1 MKRKGLR
8 ARVLGS
14 IQGKVFN
21 LSLLTI
27 ILLSALFIIAF
38 VHLGNQFMQMDDEAD
53 KKEQEAVSEVS
64 GEILEEEIVWNLER
78 ANWLEAGFADD
89 LFSDA
94 QKRVAFMAECAEDLF
109 AHPDDYTPRPYTGP
123 NPIDDGK
130 WTAKVIFAKGVNR
143 YAEKLTAKLGLLA
156 NLSDTMISLCKSF
169 GMNDVYIGL
178 PEGAFFSASKDS
190 SNWFTNSGLRAY
202 DPRERLWY
210 RDAAAEGHLVFT
222 NGEWDANTGEY
233 CIECAAPVYDP
244 EGTLQGVIGQDLFL
258 DSILKVMNRSSLEG
272 EYNLLVNQDGKAVLP
287 MQARAFPMAE
297 EDREGDLRQSRNE
310 MLAQTVQTALEGEY
324 TEVRVGELG
333 SGRYYIVAAPLPTTG
348 WVLVSAFDKA
358 VSDESVTMLQGIVTG
373 LQEEAKAG
381 FRNQTGRIQKIA
393 VGLLVA
399 AALLVLGGA
408 LWLGHRIVRPLN
420 TISKRISELDEDH
433 LEFRMED
440 DYRTGDEVE
449 KLAESFAAISHKTME
464 YMDETVK
471 MTAEKERIGTELAVA
486 SQIQVSM
493 LPHTFP
499 AFPGRSEFDLYAS
512 MDPAKEV
519 GGDFY
524 DFFLVDDDHLCLVIA
539 DVSGKGVPAAMFMMS
554 SKTIIA
560 NNAMTGKS
568 PAQVLTDTNEALCAN
583 GQEDMFVTVWIGILE
598 ISTGKLTAANG
609 GHEYPALARDGRF
622 ELYKDRH
629 GLVLGGMPGM
639 KYRDYEIQ
647 LEPGD
652 RLFVYTDGVPEA
664 NNEKGEMF
672 GTERMTEALNAGAG
686 ASPREL
692 LENVSRAVDGF
703 ARGAEQF
710 DDMTMLCVE
719 YKGTSS
725 EETKA

>member
-1 MKRKGLR
+1 
-8 ARVLGS
+8 
-14 IQGKVFN
+14 
-21 LSLLTI
+21 
-27 ILLSALFIIAF
+27 
-38 VHLGNQFMQMDDEAD
+38 
-53 KKEQEAVSEVS
+53 
-64 GEILEEEIVWNLER
+64 
-78 ANWLEAGFADD
+78 
-89 LFSDA
+89 
-94 QKRVAFMAECAEDLF
+94 
-109 AHPDDYTPRPYTGP
+109 
-123 NPIDDGK
+123 
-130 WTAKVIFAKGVNR
+130 
-143 YAEKLTAKLGLLA
+143 
-156 NLSDTMISLCKSF
+156 
-169 GMNDVYIGL
+169 
-178 PEGAFFSASKDS
+178 
-190 SNWFTNSGLRAY
+190 
-202 DPRERLWY
+202 
-210 RDAAAEGHLVFT
+210 
-222 NGEWDANTGEY
+222 
-233 CIECAAPVYDP
+233 
-244 EGTLQGVIGQDLFL
+244 
-258 DSILKVMNRSSLEG
+258 
-272 EYNLLVNQDGKAVLP
+272 
-287 MQARAFPMAE
+287 
-297 EDREGDLRQSRNE
+297 
-310 MLAQTVQTALEGEY
+310 
-324 TEVRVGELG
+324 
-333 SGRYYIVAAPLPTTG
+333 
-348 WVLVSAFDKA
+348 
-358 VSDESVTMLQGIVTG
+358 
-373 LQEEAKAG
+373 
-381 FRNQTGRIQKIA
+381 
-393 VGLLVA
+393 
-399 AALLVLGGA
+399 
-408 LWLGHRIVRPLN
+408 
-420 TISKRISELDEDH
+420 
-433 LEFRMED
+433 MED

-725 EETKA
+725 EETKAYEMPESTQQNTEAF

>member
-1 MKRKGLR
+1 
-8 ARVLGS
+8 
-14 IQGKVFN
+14 
-21 LSLLTI
+21 
-27 ILLSALFIIAF
+27 
-38 VHLGNQFMQMDDEAD
+38 
-53 KKEQEAVSEVS
+53 
-64 GEILEEEIVWNLER
+64 
-78 ANWLEAGFADD
+78 
-89 LFSDA
+89 
-94 QKRVAFMAECAEDLF
+94 
-109 AHPDDYTPRPYTGP
+109 
-123 NPIDDGK
+123 
-130 WTAKVIFAKGVNR
+130 
-143 YAEKLTAKLGLLA
+143 
-156 NLSDTMISLCKSF
+156 
-169 GMNDVYIGL
+169 
-178 PEGAFFSASKDS
+178 
-190 SNWFTNSGLRAY
+190 
-202 DPRERLWY
+202 
-210 RDAAAEGHLVFT
+210 
-222 NGEWDANTGEY
+222 
-233 CIECAAPVYDP
+233 
-244 EGTLQGVIGQDLFL
+244 
-258 DSILKVMNRSSLEG
+258 
-272 EYNLLVNQDGKAVLP
+272 
-287 MQARAFPMAE
+287 
-297 EDREGDLRQSRNE
+297 
-310 MLAQTVQTALEGEY
+310 
-324 TEVRVGELG
+324 
-333 SGRYYIVAAPLPTTG
+333 
-348 WVLVSAFDKA
+348 
-358 VSDESVTMLQGIVTG
+358 
-373 LQEEAKAG
+373 
-381 FRNQTGRIQKIA
+381 
-393 VGLLVA
+393 
-399 AALLVLGGA
+399 
-408 LWLGHRIVRPLN
+408 
-420 TISKRISELDEDH
+420 
-433 LEFRMED
+433 MED

-664 NNEKGEMF
+664 TSPEETLY
-672 GTERMTEALNAGAG
+672 GTERMLKALNREPDAPLEDLLSNLTQDITAFVNGA
-686 ASPREL
+686 
-692 LENVSRAVDGF
+692 D
-703 ARGAEQF
+703 QF
-710 DDMTMLCVE
+710 DDITMMCFW
-719 YKGTSS
+719 YKGKS
-725 EETKA
+725 